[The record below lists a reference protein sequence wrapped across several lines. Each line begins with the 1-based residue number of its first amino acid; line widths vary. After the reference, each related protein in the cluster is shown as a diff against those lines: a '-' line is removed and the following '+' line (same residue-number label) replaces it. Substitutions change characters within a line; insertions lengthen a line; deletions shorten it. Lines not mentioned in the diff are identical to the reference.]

1 MSHTQIAIIGAGL
14 AGLAAA
20 NALPADSYSIFE
32 KSRGPGGRLAS
43 KRIAESRADIG
54 AQFFTVR
61 DPRFESIITDAI
73 AAGAAN
79 KWQPRMGKIVN
90 SEVVASP
97 DSQQRYVGTPYMNAL
112 AHYLAENITIAYE
125 TRFDKVTSINNH
137 FVLTTK
143 DGKNFTADQVLVT
156 TPASQ
161 MADLLQDFDPHLIS
175 VEFEMDPTWTSV
187 FEIQAQLKTT
197 DGEYLDAC
205 FGGRHPA
212 IDFVAMECSKPRRA
226 SNYLVVH
233 AKPDFSKNHLDASTN
248 DILFRIKHEF
258 EKVFN
263 IKAKPVLSH
272 RWRFARPKYPG
283 KTSQKGVYKLAP
295 NLWLAGDYL
304 AGGRVEGAYL
314 SGLEAAARL
323 RCCL

>member
-1 MSHTQIAIIGAGL
+1 MEKILTIDPMVY
-14 AGLAAA
+14 
-20 NALPADSYSIFE
+20 LPLYFFFLPESFRSQYFFQEFFPRIHRWNHQ
-32 KSRGPGGRLAS
+32 KSLR
-43 KRIAESRADIG
+43 
-54 AQFFTVR
+54 
-61 DPRFESIITDAI
+61 
-73 AAGAAN
+73 
-79 KWQPRMGKIVN
+79 
-90 SEVVASP
+90 
-97 DSQQRYVGTPYMNAL
+97 
-112 AHYLAENITIAYE
+112 
-125 TRFDKVTSINNH
+125 
-137 FVLTTK
+137 
-143 DGKNFTADQVLVT
+143 
-156 TPASQ
+156 
-161 MADLLQDFDPHLIS
+161 FDPHLIS